1 MSIAA
6 LMRRMADAGAPIDA
20 IIVAVEALEAEHAR
34 VAAAK
39 DRVAQRKRDQRAR
52 ERDMAVTVTGQS
64 QDMDVTPPLSS
75 PSPSFPPNPQ
85 TNPTPAYP
93 RENNPRARKAE
104 DFPKPEWA
112 DPQVWSDFMLNRKR
126 KRMTNSATAYRG
138 FLRDIAKHATAD
150 WPPGRLL
157 EHAAAKGWA
166 SINPPENQDMNH
178 ANDRNGGHRG
188 YHQREPRVDG
198 FTAALR
204 RVGNDE
210 ADYSFAGNG

>member
-1 MSIAA
+1 MSDLLARLIAA
-6 LMRRMADAGAPIDA
+6 GTPADL
-20 IIVAVEALEAEHAR
+20 VAEVALELAR
-34 VAAAK
+34 SQAAQEAITERRAK
-39 DRVAQRKRDQRAR
+39 DRERQAAKRQRDNVTSRDITGCSVT
-52 ERDMAVTVTGQS
+52 ERDN
-64 QDMDVTPPLSS
+64 PLPS
-75 PSPSFPPNPQ
+75 PSPSFPPDPQ
-85 TNPTPAYP
+85 TNPTPAHP

-104 DFPKPEWA
+104 DFPKPDWA

-138 FLRDIAKHATAD
+138 FLRDIDKHATAD

-210 ADYSFAGNG
+210 TDYSFAGNG